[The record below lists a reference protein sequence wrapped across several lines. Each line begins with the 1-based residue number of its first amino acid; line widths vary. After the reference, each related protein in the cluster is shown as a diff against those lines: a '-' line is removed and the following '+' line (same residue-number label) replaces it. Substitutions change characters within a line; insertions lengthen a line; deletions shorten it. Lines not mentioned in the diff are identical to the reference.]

1 MIPTK
6 NFGLFQDL
14 REKENLLITFYI
26 AILCIFFFT
35 ETNRNTPYNES
46 NIVKAILLLLSF
58 SIFPFHLREAC
69 HRKIPGRQC
78 SVPSH
83 QDGTSTSTGPC
94 SNCLCRRGTYVVIEK
109 NVFSGFF
116 QGHSWKIESQLE
128 TKTIEAWIEYACG
141 ANISAAEYYRCHK
154 NLTYSREE
162 IIFSST
168 IESTYDVKDFQFVW
182 NEVFQ
187 TADYGVCQTTIPD
200 IKINSSSTFLI
211 LRLNSSLPYK
221 IFLHDPTIFLLS
233 FNPKAFDRVG
243 ISFSK
248 GSSITAVM
256 IEATRYSLLNRP
268 NSPCQD
274 DPQYN
279 FTACLGDFVQDQ
291 VGCDFGVCSEMEQI
305 INYLNN
311 WTALMFENERYIQ
324 R

>member
-1 MIPTK
+1 M
-6 NFGLFQDL
+6 
-14 REKENLLITFYI
+14 
-26 AILCIFFFT
+26 
-35 ETNRNTPYNES
+35 
-46 NIVKAILLLLSF
+46 LLSF
-58 SIFPFHLREAC
+58 SIFSFHLREAC
-69 HRKIPGRQC
+69 HRTIPSRQC
-78 SVPSH
+78 CVPSH
-83 QDGTSTSTGPC
+83 QDGTSTSRGPC
-94 SNCLCRRGTYVVIEK
+94 SNCLCRRGTDVVIEK
-109 NVFSGFF
+109 KLYSIKFF
-116 QGHSWKIESQLE
+116 QGHSWKIESNLD
-128 TKTIEAWIEYACG
+128 TKTNQAWIEYVCG

-154 NLTYSREE
+154 NVTYSKEE
-162 IIFSST
+162 IIFNST
-168 IESTYDVKDFQFVW
+168 IQSTHDVKDFQFVW

-187 TADYGVCQTTIPD
+187 TADYGVCQTTVPD

-211 LRLNSSLPYK
+211 LNLNSSLPYK

-248 GSSITAVM
+248 ESSITAVM

-279 FTACLGDFVQDQ
+279 FTACLGDFVLDQ

-311 WTALMFENERYIQ
+311 WTDLMFGNDRYIQ